1 MVKSLARPLRTLTLI
16 RFVALA
22 VLPSFACTS
31 TNALAAPPVASAPL
45 DSAKAEVMLADY
57 EALRAALAADKLGQA
72 PALAAK
78 IAASAKAAGQKQ
90 MSSAALTIK
99 TGQSADDT
107 RRAFGELSKGLV
119 ALLVAHPKLA
129 AGRHI
134 FECPMAQGY
143 QKWVQS
149 AAKLENPY
157 MGGRMLRCGSASKW
171 SH

>member
-1 MVKSLARPLRTLTLI
+1 MKMIII
-16 RFVALA
+16 RFVVLA
-22 VLPSFACTS
+22 MLPSFACS
-31 TNALAAPPVASAPL
+31 SANAPAAQPVASATL
-45 DSAKAEVMLADY
+45 DSAKAEIMLGDY
-57 EALRAALAADKLGQA
+57 EALRAALAADKLDQV

-78 IAASAKAAGQKQ
+78 VAASAKAADQKQ
-90 MSSAALTIK
+90 MASTALTIK
-99 TGQSADDT
+99 AGQSADDS
-107 RRAFGELSKGLV
+107 RRAFGELSKALV
-119 ALLVAHPKLA
+119 TLLVAHPKLA
-129 AGRHI
+129 AKRHI